1 MSDVTFTYAK
11 KESDKLK
18 CIACMDKI
26 KRKLDNLGLQ
36 YIMTS
41 DKENILCKV
50 YGDVSFNNGGNETG
64 NSNISGGTTQLPS
77 HIHVC
82 PHSLNQSNCPYT
94 ACKYPNMKCYCHN
107 AADLG
112 NNSNN
117 TESDN
122 NSSNTE
128 SPAKFTGCLFRIMP
142 TDIYNG
148 IFLHAIKLHGETCDL
163 KMTFN
168 FDDNAATELIEVLK
182 FLIA

>member
-1 MSDVTFTYAK
+1 MNGVNTSIKVTPAR

-18 CIACMDKI
+18 CLACMDKI
-26 KRKLDNLGLQ
+26 KKQLDYLGLN

-50 YGDVSFNNGGNETG
+50 YGDVSFG
-64 NSNISGGTTQLPS
+64 NSGSNGSNTSEGTTTLPS

-82 PHSLNQSNCPYT
+82 PDSLNRTHCPHT
-94 ACKYPNMKCYCHN
+94 ACIYPKAQCHLHS
-107 AADLG
+107 APQIG
-112 NNSNN
+112 NESNN
-117 TESDN
+117 TEGETTNKVS
-122 NSSNTE
+122 
-128 SPAKFTGCLFRIMP
+128 AKFTGCLFRIMP

-163 KMTFN
+163 KMTFD
-168 FDDNAATELIEVLK
+168 FDDNGAIEVVNVLK